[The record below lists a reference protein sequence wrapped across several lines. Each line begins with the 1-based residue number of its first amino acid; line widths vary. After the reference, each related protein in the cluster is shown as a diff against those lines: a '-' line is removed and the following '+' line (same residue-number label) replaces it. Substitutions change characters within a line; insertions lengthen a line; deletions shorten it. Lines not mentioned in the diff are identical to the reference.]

1 MDIIM
6 MVKIV
11 FICVQD
17 YVLATKIRYY
27 ISSNFTFLVLSEMK
41 KMLIALVLV
50 SASLGLV
57 ACGGDDGDSSSGG
70 GDDGDSSSGGGDVS
84 QFAGTY
90 EGAMSVTVTIVG
102 EVSTQSFLI
111 AATIAEDGRIDL
123 ISDGFLSPAQCDD
136 TAPIFLNGNM
146 YSSDISTTC
155 DDPNLGKCSVTGTQS
170 GSVSDSALSGSGS
183 ASFTCIETSFTAEMS
198 FIANK
203 T

>member
-1 MDIIM
+1 
-6 MVKIV
+6 MVRIV

-70 GDDGDSSSGGGDVS
+70 GDVS

-102 EVSTQSFLI
+102 EISTQSFLI

-155 DDPNLGKCSVTGTQS
+155 DDPNLGTCSVTGTQS
-170 GSVSDSALSGSGS
+170 GSVNDSALSGSGS
-183 ASFTCIETSFTAEMS
+183 AAFTCTETSFTAEMS